1 MKPEIKERIDKI
13 KRGEMPDG
21 YKTSK
26 IGVIPEDW
34 DVKHLE
40 DISNINPRKEVLDEN
55 DTVSFIS
62 MSDVSDDARLISYQP
77 RLYKEVFKGF
87 TSFRDGDVL
96 VAKITPCFENGK
108 GALVD
113 NLINKTGFGST
124 EFHVLRSKKNG
135 DELFIYYH
143 TVTDRFRKIGEK
155 NMTGT
160 AGQKRISTDFVKGF
174 LIPYPR
180 NDIERKKIAS
190 ILSTWDK
197 AIELKEKLIEQK
209 KQQKKGLMQKLL
221 TGEVRLPGFEGEW
234 EQVRLGELAKL
245 QGGYAFKSSMFKEK
259 GIPIVRISNILPE
272 ITDYNQEFVYYDEI
286 KISDNFMVQYGDIL
300 IAMSGATTGKV
311 GIYKKNE
318 IAYLNQRVGK
328 FVNLDKSKLDYGYLY
343 YLVTST
349 KFKTQLTEELAT
361 GAQPNISS
369 KQIENFKF
377 KIPSINEQISISKI
391 LAQFDKFISLQEKEL
406 IYLKQQKKGL
416 MQLLLT
422 GKVRVKV

>member
-1 MKPEIKERIDKI
+1 MKNQYQHTIPE
-13 KRGEMPDG
+13 G
-21 YKTSK
+21 YKKTK
-26 IGVIPEDW
+26 MGIIPNEWGEDFLENVAEIRGRIGWKGLKREEYTKEGPYLIAG
-34 DVKHLE
+34 KHIKSPHVLWE
-40 DISNINPRKEVLDEN
+40 QCDHISIERYEESMEIALKVNDIIFTKDGSLGNPAYIDYLPGKATINSTMMLVRANNEKINPR
-55 DTVSFIS
+55 F
-62 MSDVSDDARLISYQP
+62 
-77 RLYKEVFKGF
+77 LYHI
-87 TSFRDGDVL
+87 L
-96 VAKITPCFENGK
+96 NGK
-108 GALVD
+108 QFDQLVKE
-113 NLINKTGFGST
+113 KTSGSSIPHL
-124 EFHVLRSKKNG
+124 FQRDMKKFKVQLPTLQEQG
-135 DELFIYYH
+135 
-143 TVTDRFRKIGEK
+143 
-155 NMTGT
+155 
-160 AGQKRISTDFVKGF
+160 
-174 LIPYPR
+174 
-180 NDIERKKIAS
+180 KIAS

-221 TGEVRLPGFEGEW
+221 TGEVRLPGFDGEW

>member
-87 TSFRDGDVL
+87 TAFRDKDVL

-143 TVTDRFRKIGEK
+143 TVTDRFRKIGKK

-209 KQQKKGLMQKLL
+209 KEQKKGLMQKLL
-221 TGEVRLPGFEGEW
+221 TGEVRLPGFKGKW
-234 EQVRLGELAKL
+234 
-245 QGGYAFKSSMFKEK
+245 KE
-259 GIPIVRISNILPE
+259 VRIKDLGTLKGGSAFPEKYQNVISGKYPFFKVSDMNNEENEKYMLNANNYINEEIRSEIKATIIPKNSIIFAKVGAALLLERKRILKYDSCIDNNMMALIVKENIDFNYVYYLLLNMKLSRFSNIGALPSLNSN
-272 ITDYNQEFVYYDEI
+272 DVYSLKCRLPMDYDEQ
-286 KISDNFMVQYGDIL
+286 KAV
-300 IAMSGATTGKV
+300 A
-311 GIYKKNE
+311 
-318 IAYLNQRVGK
+318 
-328 FVNLDKSKLDYGYLY
+328 
-343 YLVTST
+343 
-349 KFKTQLTEELAT
+349 ELL
-361 GAQPNISS
+361 S
-369 KQIENFKF
+369 
-377 KIPSINEQISISKI
+377 
-391 LAQFDKFISLQEKEL
+391 LFDKEIDLLQNE
-406 IYLKQQKKGL
+406 
-416 MQLLLT
+416 
-422 GKVRVKV
+422 

>member
-221 TGEVRLPGFEGEW
+221 TGEVRLPGVKREW
-234 EQVRLGELAKL
+234 KTIKLGDVAEIYQPKTISQSELKKT
-245 QGGYAFKSSMFKEK
+245 GYPVYGAN
-259 GIPIVRISNILPE
+259 GLIG
-272 ITDYNQEFVYYDEI
+272 YYDKYNHETWQI
-286 KISDNFMVQYGDIL
+286 MITCRGSTCGSVNKTDGKAWITGNAMVVNVDKSPNIDKDFIYYLCL
-300 IAMSGATTGKV
+300 IQN
-311 GIYKKNE
+311 YKKIIGGSGQPQITKKPLE
-318 IAYLNQRVGK
+318 EFKI
-328 FVNLDKSKLDYGYLY
+328 FIPLDIKE
-343 YLVTST
+343 
-349 KFKTQLTEELAT
+349 Q
-361 GAQPNISS
+361 
-369 KQIENFKF
+369 KQIA
-377 KIPSINEQISISKI
+377 KI
-391 LAQFDKFISLQEKEL
+391 LLFADKEINFLEKEL
-406 IYLKQQKKGL
+406 AEIKQQKKGL